1 MGSEMN
7 KKQIILVALAS
18 SNGVLHT
25 PVQVQKLLFLIDREI
40 PTLVGGPLF
49 DFQPYNY
56 GPFDKTVYSELSE
69 LAGEGDV
76 FVIPQNN
83 WLSYQLTAKGLET
96 GKKLLESLPEQ
107 AKDYIGRVSQFVRSL
122 PFAELVSAIY
132 AAYPEMRQNSV
143 FQKC

>member
-1 MGSEMN
+1 MD
-7 KKQIILVALAS
+7 KKLMILAALAS
-18 SNGVLHT
+18 SDGVLHT

-40 PTLVGGPLF
+40 PSLVGGPLF

-56 GPFDKTVYSELSE
+56 GPFDKAVYSELST
-69 LAGEGDV
+69 LAEEGEV
-76 FVIPQNN
+76 AIVPQNN
-83 WLSYQLTAKGLET
+83 WLSYRLTEKGLET
-96 GKKLLESLPEQ
+96 GKRILCSLPEQ
-107 AKDYIGRVSQFVRSL
+107 ARDYIDRSSQFVRSL